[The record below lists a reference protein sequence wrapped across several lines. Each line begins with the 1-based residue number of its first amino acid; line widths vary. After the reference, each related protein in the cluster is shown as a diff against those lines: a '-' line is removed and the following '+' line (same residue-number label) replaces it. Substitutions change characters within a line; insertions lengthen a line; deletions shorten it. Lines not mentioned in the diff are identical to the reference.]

1 VEEEVGV
8 TLFAGLDKIYSSLAQ
23 ALPTLIFVGAA
34 LLGAYIAIYIIQRI
48 VKRVLDKVDFN
59 PDLEYLAFRAI
70 GWGAWF
76 LVIVWLVG
84 QLGQD
89 EIFATL
95 IAGGTLVG
103 LAVALAVKD
112 SLSDVVGGVLLLG
125 DKHFDLGDTIKV
137 GSTEGEIIEVDL
149 RKTRV
154 KTKDGSIVII
164 PNAKIDNGG
173 WTLRPRAKERERLIS
188 KLKKRANAVNS
199 ISKKIISGKK

>member
-1 VEEEVGV
+1 MEEEVGV